1 MHKRKLISSCGV
13 LSTLLTGCSQNEA
26 GSIAIIG
33 GADGPTTIYLASSSA
48 NFWMIQ
54 GVIVMGISIAAVIFF
69 LKKRK

>member
-33 GADGPTTIYLASSSA
+33 GADGPTTIYLASSSV
-48 NFWMIQ
+48 NFWM
-54 GVIVMGISIAAVIFF
+54 M
-69 LKKRK
+69 